1 MPDMKYGD
9 SVQARRFSHV
19 RGYVGINR
27 IAVREMHRQ
36 VGDLRLDE
44 RGIATGGL
52 LVRHLVMPED
62 VSGTSEVL
70 TFVANEISPDTCIN
84 VMDQYRPCYRADEN
98 PTLDRPITRAEYAR
112 ALALA
117 ERLGLRRLA

>member
-1 MPDMKYGD
+1 
-9 SVQARRFSHV
+9 
-19 RGYVGINR
+19 
-27 IAVREMHRQ
+27 
-36 VGDLRLDE
+36 
-44 RGIATGGL
+44 
-52 LVRHLVMPED
+52 MPED